1 MKFEQTKNSPGD
13 QRRMETAAGQT
24 LDNKAMI
31 EFVAIMSGVEIP
43 ESEGEEHE

>member
-1 MKFEQTKNSPGD
+1 MKIERLRTTPGD
-13 QRRMETAAGQT
+13 QRRNESAASQV

-43 ESEGEEHE
+43 ESEVGNNE